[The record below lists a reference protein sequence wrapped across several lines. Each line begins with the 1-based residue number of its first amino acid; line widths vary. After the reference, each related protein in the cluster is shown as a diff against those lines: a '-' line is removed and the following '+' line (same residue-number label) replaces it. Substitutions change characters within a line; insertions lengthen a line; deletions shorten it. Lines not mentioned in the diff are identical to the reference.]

1 MAFTHGTPKG
11 EHTRQP
17 PRALP
22 GADGEAHVW
31 WWEPPAQLDPADL
44 ALLGTEE
51 FRRALSLLA
60 ERDAAAFA
68 HNRAAARRA
77 LAGLLGI
84 APETVELGRHR
95 CPGCG
100 DRGHGPPRVVAPESA
115 APLAISMSRTA
126 DRGVFALGAGTT
138 IGVDVET
145 VRPMREAS
153 LSGSV
158 LTDNERAYL
167 MALAPGPAR
176 DAGFHRVWT
185 RKEAVVKAAGLGL
198 VGTVLNRLE
207 TWPAHPGPVRVLHT
221 YAGRTT
227 AWAVQDLRLG
237 DTVAAAVARPHG
249 ALARGPVHIH
259 PVPRTEP
266 VPHTETPIAPDPEG
280 T

>member
-17 PRALP
+17 PHAVP
-22 GADGEAHVW
+22 GATGVPGTDGEAHVW
-31 WWEPPAQLDPADL
+31 WWRPPAQLDPSDL

-84 APETVELGRHR
+84 APESVELGRHR

-126 DRGVFALGAGTT
+126 DCGVFALGAGTT

-158 LTDNERAYL
+158 LTDNESAHL
-167 MALAPGPAR
+167 LTLAPGPAR
-176 DAGFHRVWT
+176 DAGFHRIWT

-207 TWPAHPGPVRVLHT
+207 TWPAHRGPVRVLHT

-227 AWAVQDLRLG
+227 AWAVQDLWLG
-237 DTVAAAVARPHG
+237 DTVAAAVARPQG
-249 ALARGPVHIH
+249 DRARGPVHIH
-259 PVPRTEP
+259 PVPRTE
-266 VPHTETPIAPDPEG
+266 TSTAPDPEG